1 MTIASDAYPDTAPQL
16 VVDLGGTLMV
26 SGDGAPRSWTRMRY
40 ARTPGVGC
48 VIDGC
53 DAAGPAFA
61 GRDGRRI
68 YAVGQVE

>member
-1 MTIASDAYPDTAPQL
+1 
-16 VVDLGGTLMV
+16 
-26 SGDGAPRSWTRMRY
+26 MRY

-68 YAVGQVE
+68 YAIAMTAGPMVR